1 MHFTKIAILATAGLV
16 AAEQAAPQITE
27 AAVLRRDLPDD
38 LKSWAESKASA
49 AGGHASD
56 AEDWVKSHASEAY
69 QWASDKGGDAKSW
82 AGEQATDAKEKYS
95 TAVSAAESK
104 VDAAKS
110 KASTALDDA
119 KASASAAADDD
130 NAAVNLGGQAGVVA
144 MMAALGATAFGFLL
158 I

>member
-1 MHFTKIAILATAGLV
+1 MLFTKIAILATAGLV
-16 AAEQAAPQITE
+16 AAENAAAPEIT
-27 AAVLRRDLPDD
+27 APAVLRRDIPDD
-38 LKSWAESKASA
+38 VKSWAESKASGA
-49 AGGHASD
+49 NP
-56 AEDWVKSHASEAY
+56 ENWIKSHASEAY
-69 QWASDKGGDAKSW
+69 EWASGKGGDAKSW
-82 AGEQATDAKEKYS
+82 AGEQATDVKEKYS

-110 KASTALDDA
+110 KASGALDDA

-130 NAAVNLGGQAGVVA
+130 NAAVTLGSQAGVVA